1 MVQSNFRHFNF
12 AFTCKF
18 FLVNVEF
25 GNYKSFPIPVVIR
38 GVSFFFIWWIL
49 ASSDN
54 NSSYDIKAAL
64 KAYRT
69 SRGGPVQHGVGG
81 VL

>member
-38 GVSFFFIWWIL
+38 GVSFFYMVDF
-49 ASSDN
+49 
-54 NSSYDIKAAL
+54 
-64 KAYRT
+64 
-69 SRGGPVQHGVGG
+69 GE
-81 VL
+81 